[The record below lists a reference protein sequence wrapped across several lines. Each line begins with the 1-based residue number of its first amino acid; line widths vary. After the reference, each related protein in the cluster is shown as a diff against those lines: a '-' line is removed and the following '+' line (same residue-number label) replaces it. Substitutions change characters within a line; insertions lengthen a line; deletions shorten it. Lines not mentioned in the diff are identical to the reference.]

1 MFFNISFT
9 ETNSSWLMH
18 DSIKALKIKS
28 SRLLNLVFGNNTIL
42 SCSLIYLIIDLY
54 FVIPTAFA

>member
-1 MFFNISFT
+1 
-9 ETNSSWLMH
+9 MH
-18 DSIKALKIKS
+18 NSIKALKIKS